1 MLIEDFLKLSF
12 TSVMSQRMRSGLT
25 ALGIA
30 VGIAAVVLLTSM
42 GAGLHRYVIAEF
54 SQFGTNII
62 GINPGKIETT
72 GMSGAMVS
80 NTRPLT
86 IDDAQALL
94 RIPQIIASVPLIQ
107 GNAAVEAG
115 ERQRR
120 TMVFGVGHDVPAVWK
135 FNVSAGQF
143 LPDDDPRSA
152 RAFVVLGSKVKDE
165 LYGDA
170 IPLGEIVRIGGFR
183 FRVIGV
189 MESKGQLLGFDLD
202 DAVYL
207 PASISMEMFN
217 RDSLMEIDVLYRED
231 ADSERIEKEIMRVLS
246 SRHGSEDFTVTT
258 QEEMLEVLN
267 SVLEILTFAVAALG
281 GISLLVGGVGI
292 LTIMTI
298 AVQERTSEIG
308 LFTALGAGRNQI
320 LWLFLAEAS
329 VLSGI
334 GGLVGLL
341 AGWGLSQLIHFAV
354 PGIPAHTPW
363 HYVFMAEGLA
373 ILIGV
378 VAGVLPARRAA
389 KMNPVDALRA
399 E

>member
-30 VGIAAVVLLTSM
+30 VGITAVVLLTSM

-231 ADSERIEKEIMRVLS
+231 ADSERIEKDIMRVLS

-308 LFTALGAGRNQI
+308 LLTALGAGRSQI

-341 AGWGLSQLIHFAV
+341 AGWGLSQLIHFVV

-363 HYVFMAEGLA
+363 HYVFMAEVLA